1 MRRCGPCLREKAHPN
16 WTQPKE
22 VDWIIRGSRDSV
34 RSQIWQ
40 DLLTNSGRGTLNY
53 SQLVE
58 LSPREAAALIQIS
71 NAGGV
76 RAGSVSEDDL
86 SRLYS
91 LGLVEQRGL
100 SMGLTAIGMQAVARA
115 RRDAR

>member
-1 MRRCGPCLREKAHPN
+1 
-16 WTQPKE
+16 
-22 VDWIIRGSRDSV
+22 V
-34 RSQIWQ
+34 Q
-40 DLLTNSGRGTLNY
+40 D
-53 SQLVE
+53 SQLFE
-58 LSPREAAALIQIS
+58 LSPRETTALIQIS

-100 SMGLTAIGMQAVARA
+100 SMGLTAIGMQAVARV
-115 RRDAR
+115 RRDASAR